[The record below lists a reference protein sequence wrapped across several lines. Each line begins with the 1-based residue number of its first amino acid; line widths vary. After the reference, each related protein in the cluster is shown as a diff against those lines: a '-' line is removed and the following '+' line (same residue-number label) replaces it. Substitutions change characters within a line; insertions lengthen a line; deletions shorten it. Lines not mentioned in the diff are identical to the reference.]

1 MTLHIKIV
9 GSLLLLLSLMHIVL
23 PRYFNWTQE
32 LSGLS
37 LINKQIMYVHT
48 FFIAFIVL
56 LMGLLC
62 VYSSTE
68 LTSSTLGQHLSLGL
82 FIFWF
87 TRLLFQFFVYSP
99 KVWRG
104 KKFETLVHIVFAL
117 LWSYFSSVFFIVYWQ
132 QV

>member
-9 GSLLLLLSLMHIVL
+9 GSLLLLLALMHVVI
-23 PRYFNWTQE
+23 PRYFNWTQS

-48 FFIAFIVL
+48 FFIAFMVL

-62 VYSSTE
+62 IYSGNE
-68 LTSSTLGQHLSLGL
+68 LVNSQLGQHISLGL

-104 KKFETLVHIVFAL
+104 KKLETFVHIVFAL

>member
-9 GSLLLLLSLMHIVL
+9 GSLLLLLSLMHVVL

-62 VYSSTE
+62 IYSSNE
-68 LTSSTLGQHLSLGL
+68 LVSSPLGQHISLGL
-82 FIFWF
+82 FVFWF

-104 KKFETLVHIVFAL
+104 KKFETFVHVVFAL
-117 LWSYFSSVFFIVYWQ
+117 VWSYFSFVFFLVYWQ
-132 QV
+132 QL

>member
-1 MTLHIKIV
+1 MILHIKIAGTFLV
-9 GSLLLLLSLMHIVL
+9 LLSLLHVVI

-37 LINKQIMYVHT
+37 LISKQIMYVHT

-62 VYSSTE
+62 LYSSTE
-68 LTSSTLGQHLSLGL
+68 LAHSTLGKHLSLGL

-87 TRLLFQFFVYSP
+87 IRLLFQFFVYSP

-104 KKFETLVHIVFAL
+104 KKLETFVHVVFSL
-117 LWSYFSSVFFIVYWQ
+117 LWSYFSYVFFLVYWQ

>member
-9 GSLLLLLSLMHIVL
+9 GSLLLLLSLMHVVL

-32 LSGLS
+32 LSELS

-62 VYSSTE
+62 IYSSNE
-68 LTSSTLGQHLSLGL
+68 LVSSPLGQHISLGL
-82 FIFWF
+82 FVFWF

-104 KKFETLVHIVFAL
+104 KKFETFVHVVFAL
-117 LWSYFSSVFFIVYWQ
+117 VWSYFSFVFFLVYWQ
-132 QV
+132 QL

>member
-9 GSLLLLLSLMHIVL
+9 GIFLVLLALLHVVI

-37 LINKQIMYVHT
+37 LISKQIMYVHT
-48 FFIAFIVL
+48 FFIALIVL

-62 VYSSTE
+62 LYSSNE
-68 LTSSTLGQHLSLGL
+68 LVSSPIGKQLSLGL

-87 TRLLFQFFVYSP
+87 IRLLFQFFVYSP

-104 KKFETLVHIVFAL
+104 KKLETFVHVVFSI
-117 LWSYFSSVFFIVYWQ
+117 LWSYFSFVFFLVYWQ

>member
-9 GSLLLLLSLMHIVL
+9 GSLLLLLALMHVVI
-23 PRYFNWTQE
+23 PRYFNWTQS

-48 FFIAFIVL
+48 FFIAFMVL

-62 VYSSTE
+62 IYSGNE
-68 LTSSTLGQHLSLGL
+68 LVNSQLGQHISLGL

-87 TRLLFQFFVYSP
+87 TRLLFQFFIYSP

-104 KKFETLVHIVFAL
+104 KRFETFVHIVFAL

>member
-104 KKFETLVHIVFAL
+104 KKFETFVHIVFAL